1 VPDAAVGVVGLGLA
15 AVVAAEAAIV
25 VAPYITAPTTPPMS
39 IDPAIAAAA
48 TVLRT
53 PFMVSPPSIGNRSRE
68 RHVEGWGRSL
78 CAPCEKSVR
87 LPWAAVIRMGR
98 DSVSVDGQYRN
109 GGDGMSFSIERYKE
123 ESKKVDTSGIDW
135 QGVKG
140 HSLSKGDLF
149 CLHYM
154 MDIEN
159 HVPLYL
165 SHLLVTR
172 ACMDPILTAFLACWN
187 YEELWHGENLGKLLN
202 LYGIEF
208 DTQDRIANV
217 RANLGMHN
225 SVSIMATMAGSW
237 LFKDFS
243 AVYLSIGAI
252 NELST
257 LTGYG
262 ALIRKSGH
270 PVLKDLLGRII
281 KDERRHFAFY
291 YNSAK
296 EWLTDNTKAQRVDRW
311 MLERV
316 WVPVGKGV
324 KSQEEVDA
332 LALYLFDD
340 EQGQAELLELDTK
353 IGKLPGL
360 SDIKLMSK
368 ALDQA
373 RERTALNPRWGRRLI
388 DTEAW
393 AVAAPK
399 HSAVDELTTRRLPQE
414 AATI

>member
-1 VPDAAVGVVGLGLA
+1 
-15 AVVAAEAAIV
+15 
-25 VAPYITAPTTPPMS
+25 
-39 IDPAIAAAA
+39 
-48 TVLRT
+48 
-53 PFMVSPPSIGNRSRE
+53 
-68 RHVEGWGRSL
+68 
-78 CAPCEKSVR
+78 
-87 LPWAAVIRMGR
+87 
-98 DSVSVDGQYRN
+98 
-109 GGDGMSFSIERYKE
+109 MSFSIERYKE
-123 ESKKVDTSGIDW
+123 ESKKVDTTGIAWDD
-135 QGVKG
+135 VAA
-140 HSLSKGDLF
+140 HPLSQGDLF

-187 YEELWHGENLGKLLN
+187 YEELWHGENIGKLLN

-217 RANLGMHN
+217 RANLGAQN
-225 SVSIMATMAGSW
+225 SMSILTTMAGSW
-237 LFKDFS
+237 ALKNFS

-270 PVLKDLLGRII
+270 PVLRDLLSRII
-281 KDERRHFAFY
+281 KDERRHYAFY

-296 EWLTDNTKAQRVDRW
+296 EWLSGNERAQKLDRW
-311 MLERV
+311 MLNRV
-316 WVPVGKGV
+316 WVPVGQGV
-324 KSQEEVDA
+324 KKQEEVDA

-340 EQGQAELLELDTK
+340 EQGEDELLEIDNK

-360 SDIKLMSK
+360 SGIKLMSR
-368 ALDQA
+368 ALYAA
-373 RERTALNPRWGRRLI
+373 RERVRLDPRWGWRLI
-388 DTEAW
+388 ENEEW
-393 AVAAPK
+393 AIKAPK
-399 HSAVDELTTRRLPQE
+399 KSPVGQLTGRRSGYEVAEE
-414 AATI
+414 AATS

>member
-1 VPDAAVGVVGLGLA
+1 
-15 AVVAAEAAIV
+15 
-25 VAPYITAPTTPPMS
+25 
-39 IDPAIAAAA
+39 
-48 TVLRT
+48 
-53 PFMVSPPSIGNRSRE
+53 
-68 RHVEGWGRSL
+68 
-78 CAPCEKSVR
+78 
-87 LPWAAVIRMGR
+87 
-98 DSVSVDGQYRN
+98 
-109 GGDGMSFSIERYKE
+109 MSFSIERYKE
-123 ESKKVDTSGIDW
+123 ESKKLDTT
-135 QGVKG
+135 GVAWDQVPA

-187 YEELWHGENLGKLLN
+187 YEELWHGENLGKFLN

-217 RANLGMHN
+217 RAHLGFQN
-225 SVSIMATMAGSW
+225 SLSILSTMAGSW
-237 LFKDFS
+237 LLKDFS

-262 ALIRKSGH
+262 ALIRKAGH
-270 PVLKDLLGRII
+270 AVLKDLLSRII

-296 EWLTDNTKAQRVDRW
+296 EWLAGNEKAQRVDRW
-311 MLERV
+311 MLDRV
-316 WVPVGKGV
+316 WVPVGQGV
-324 KSQEEVDA
+324 KKQEEVDA
-332 LALYLFDD
+332 LAMYLFDD
-340 EQGQAELLELDTK
+340 EQGEEELLELDEK

-360 SDIKLMSK
+360 AGIKLMSK
-368 ALDQA
+368 ALSGA
-373 RERTALNPRWGRRLI
+373 RERARRHPGWAWRLI
-388 DTEAW
+388 DNEAW
-393 AVAAPK
+393 AIAPPK
-399 HSAVDELTTRRLPQE
+399 FSPVRQLTTRRQPQE
-414 AATI
+414 VAP

>member
-1 VPDAAVGVVGLGLA
+1 
-15 AVVAAEAAIV
+15 
-25 VAPYITAPTTPPMS
+25 
-39 IDPAIAAAA
+39 
-48 TVLRT
+48 
-53 PFMVSPPSIGNRSRE
+53 
-68 RHVEGWGRSL
+68 
-78 CAPCEKSVR
+78 
-87 LPWAAVIRMGR
+87 
-98 DSVSVDGQYRN
+98 
-109 GGDGMSFSIERYKE
+109 MSFSIERYKE
-123 ESKKVDTSGIDW
+123 ESKKLDTT
-135 QGVKG
+135 GVEWGDVTG
-140 HSLSKGDLF
+140 HPLSKGDLF

-187 YEELWHGENLGKLLN
+187 YEELWHGENLGEFLN

-217 RANLGMHN
+217 RANLGFQN
-225 SVSIMATMAGSW
+225 SLSILSTMAGSW

-243 AVYLSIGAI
+243 AVYLTIGAI

-262 ALIRKSGH
+262 ALIRRSKH
-270 PVLKDLLGRII
+270 PVLADLLSRII

-296 EWLTDNTKAQRVDRW
+296 EWLTGNVQAQRVDRF
-311 MLERV
+311 MLDRV
-316 WVPVGKGV
+316 WVPVGQGV
-324 KSQEEVDA
+324 KTQEEVDA

-340 EQGQAELLELDTK
+340 EQGEAELLAIDEK

-360 SDIKLMSK
+360 GGVKLMSK
-368 ALDQA
+368 ALYSA
-373 RERTALNPRWGRRLI
+373 RHRVLENPRWAWRLI
-388 DTEAW
+388 ENEAW
-393 AVAAPK
+393 AVAPPK
-399 HSAVDELTTRRLPQE
+399 SAAIRELTTRRTSVTVLE
-414 AATI
+414 GDVAL

>member
-1 VPDAAVGVVGLGLA
+1 V
-15 AVVAAEAAIV
+15 
-25 VAPYITAPTTPPMS
+25 
-39 IDPAIAAAA
+39 
-48 TVLRT
+48 
-53 PFMVSPPSIGNRSRE
+53 
-68 RHVEGWGRSL
+68 
-78 CAPCEKSVR
+78 
-87 LPWAAVIRMGR
+87 
-98 DSVSVDGQYRN
+98 
-109 GGDGMSFSIERYKE
+109 SFSIERYKE
-123 ESKKVDTSGIDW
+123 ESKKVDTTGIDW
-135 QGVKG
+135 GAVKQHG
-140 HSLSKGDLF
+140 LSKGDLL

-217 RANLGMHN
+217 RANLGLQN
-225 SVSIMATMAGSW
+225 SLSLLSTMAGSW
-237 LFKDFS
+237 LLKDFS

-270 PVLKDLLGRII
+270 PVLQDLLRRII

-296 EWLTDNTKAQRVDRW
+296 EWLTDNVKAQRVDRW
-311 MLERV
+311 MLDHV
-316 WVPVGKGV
+316 WVPVGQGV
-324 KSQEEVDA
+324 KTQEEVDA

-340 EQGQAELLELDTK
+340 EQGEEELVELDAK
-353 IGKLPGL
+353 IGRLPGL
-360 SDIKLMSK
+360 GGIKLMSK
-368 ALDQA
+368 ALYDA
-373 RERTALNPRWGRRLI
+373 RRRTRRDPQWGRRI
-388 DTEAW
+388 IENEAW
-393 AVAAPK
+393 AITPAKMSPIG
-399 HSAVDELTTRRLPQE
+399 ELTTRRQ
-414 AATI
+414 AQDVGAF